1 MKIVLKFGG
10 TSVGNGKKIINVC
23 EIVQKVKKNNQVI
36 VISSALQSTTD
47 ELLELS
53 EDAKKGQVNKKIIDD
68 IVQRHQDTIKD
79 IIQDKKIQDEVFKK
93 ISSLIKDLEKTV
105 EGVIIVKDSAFIP
118 MSLSLAEIIGTA
130 NRSPNEIILSLVLSL
145 SSFTIITPS
154 IVFSKSLI
162 KLDIFSKTSS

>member
-79 IIQDKKIQDEVFKK
+79 IIQDKKIQDEVFEK

-105 EGVIIVKDSAFIP
+105 EGVIIVKE
-118 MSLSLAEIIGTA
+118 LSDLNSGEIL
-130 NRSPNEIILSLVLSL
+130 NEND
-145 SSFTIITPS
+145 FS
-154 IVFSKSLI
+154 I
-162 KLDIFSKTSS
+162 DAT